1 MKLKKGSHRKK
12 RQSKEKHLDSSQ
24 KRVCLQCSNLRNKSN
39 RSMKSWINRTP
50 RNRFR
55 LKAEW
60 VSSLL
65 LHHRWTKLSW
75 KSSTSRGTRREM
87 LPIIRTVRVEKLSRK
102 KSAMLFRQPSPKT
115 TTRTRLPS
123 SSSIIRGIRSRCPQQ
138 SKHITWISNNTI
150 AESVTRM
157 SLSCLVKQS
166 MIQTIYSFPANR
178 KRKQNS
184 NRITTWDRNQA
195 SSTTRSGHSRTS
207 TRLHHFNSGEAPEKH
222 RTTTTEA
229 QPAKR

>member
-1 MKLKKGSHRKK
+1 MRLKIGSHRKK
-12 RQSKEKHLDSSQ
+12 RLSKEKHLDSWQ
-24 KRVCLQCSNLRNKSN
+24 KRVYLQCFNLKNKNN
-39 RSMKSWINRTP
+39 RAMKSWTNRTL

-55 LKAEW
+55 LRAEW

-65 LHHRWTKLSW
+65 LRHRLTKPSW

-87 LPIIRTVRVEKLSRK
+87 LPIIRTVRAEKLSRK

-123 SSSIIRGIRSRCPQQ
+123 SSSRIRRIRSRCLQQ
-138 SKHITWISNNTI
+138 SKHITWISSNTI
-150 AESVTRM
+150 AESVIRM

-166 MIQTIYSFPANR
+166 MIQTVYSFPANR
-178 KRKQNS
+178 KRKQNC
-184 NRITTWDRNQA
+184 NRINTWDRNQA

-207 TRLHHFNSGEAPEKH
+207 TKFRHFNSGEVPEKH

-229 QPAKR
+229 QPARR